1 LYPRSEARITP
12 TIAPLLFTYLTD
24 TTVVRRCA
32 MTEHQLALG
41 PVSRELVII
50 GCPECGTPAEV
61 EWFTLL
67 TSTAGL
73 VEHLKIR
80 CVQRHWFLMPADW
93 PS

>member
-1 LYPRSEARITP
+1 
-12 TIAPLLFTYLTD
+12 
-24 TTVVRRCA
+24 
-32 MTEHQLALG
+32 MTERQLALG

-61 EWFTLL
+61 EW
-67 TSTAGL
+67 STCLASTDGP

-93 PS
+93 PSQPTGRQSCATNR